1 MSSEQEAIRR
11 ALAERDS
18 QIRAFIA
25 RIERF
30 FSIELDNVLTD
41 LDFGSQSGYQAAAA
55 LGQLETA
62 LIDAGLGD
70 ELKALRAI
78 YGTELREIKRTFAAA
93 GIAETD
99 IFAGVDSA
107 VINALIDADFEKVTK
122 NLSAHVSDVKAVLT
136 RSVLSVDN
144 VPTGKLIAGENERLS
159 RYLNT
164 EIDTMYSAFTRTVT
178 AKKADDLGFE
188 LMRYLGP
195 DDKITRPFCKRVL
208 KDKEHPGAIY
218 KIEEIKKL
226 DNKQGLD
233 VLTYGGGYNC
243 RHQWRPITIERAR
256 ELGFNG

>member
-195 DDKITRPFCKRVL
+195 DDKITRKFCQQTL
-208 KDKEHPGAIY
+208 HGAPNAIY
-218 KIEEIKKL
+218 RIEDIKKL
-226 DNKQGLD
+226 NNGQGLD

-243 RHQWRPITIERAR
+243 RHQWRPITLERAK

>member
-1 MSSEQEAIRR
+1 MASEQEIIRR
-11 ALAERDS
+11 ALAERDN

-30 FSIELDNVLTD
+30 FAVELDNVLTD
-41 LDFGSQSGYQAAAA
+41 LDFKSQSGYQAAAA

-62 LIDAGLGD
+62 LKAAGLDD
-70 ELKALRAI
+70 ELRQLRAI

-93 GIAETD
+93 GVPEQS
-99 IFAGVDSA
+99 IFAGVDA
-107 VINALIDADFEKVTK
+107 DVINALIDADFEKVTK
-122 NLSAHVSDVKAVLT
+122 NLSAHVSDIKAVLT
-136 RSVLSVDN
+136 RSVLSVDQ
-144 VPTGKLIAGENERLS
+144 VPSGKLIAGENERLS

-195 DDKITRPFCKRVL
+195 DDKITRPFCEKVL
-208 KDKEHPGAIY
+208 HDAPAAIY
-218 KIEEIKKL
+218 RIEDIKKMN
-226 DNKQGLD
+226 NKQGLD

-243 RHQWRPITIERAR
+243 RHQWRPITTERAK
-256 ELGFNG
+256 ELGWNG